1 MQYHHAIIALGTSPQ
16 GTRMEWIV
24 EHEER
29 SLTSPGPLAGA
40 DVRTWT
46 RAFFLALVGR
56 DEKRVR
62 DLVAVPVEHLRQA
75 EGTEHPAYLYHWV
88 GALQA
93 LINGDDRLVSYLRTA
108 MELSDPRRPEAD
120 LPALEL
126 DLLVFPRLDLLRAFL
141 TGEPED
147 FDRTLVRGL
156 ESFGEYHARSQGRQD
171 PLAEVLPLGLLGL
184 ASLAFDR
191 VEHDPDYR
199 MDVRSDY
206 LPRALLERSWFGEF
220 PV

>member
-1 MQYHHAIIALGTSPQ
+1 
-16 GTRMEWIV
+16 MEWIV